1 MYVLY
6 FFAMSRILC
15 SVVIKITQENTEN
28 LFEMELESLSN
39 AFTELKSFQRAQ
51 KNSTLRSKVLI
62 LVNER

>member
-6 FFAMSRILC
+6 FFAISQILC